1 MLLILVST
9 NKKKTIENLKKMRTI
24 FSFLQCISTIFTLN
38 IGKVNV
44 EYISALLYV
53 APALSKTWCEGQHA
67 APVPSTYI

>member
-9 NKKKTIENLKKMRTI
+9 NKKKTTENQDN
-24 FSFLQCISTIFTLN
+24 FLLSTMHLHHLN

-44 EYISALLYV
+44 EYISALLHV
-53 APALSKTWCEGQHA
+53 APALSKTWYEGQHA